1 LTPRYSRAGP
11 DVLAPHVYMFNVPC
25 SHVCEHVA

>member
-1 LTPRYSRAGP
+1 LTRATRAGP